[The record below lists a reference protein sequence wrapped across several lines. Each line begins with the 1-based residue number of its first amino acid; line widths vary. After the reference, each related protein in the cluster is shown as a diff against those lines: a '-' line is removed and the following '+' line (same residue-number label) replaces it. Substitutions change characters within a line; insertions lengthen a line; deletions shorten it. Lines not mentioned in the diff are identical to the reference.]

1 MVQQLIKILIF
12 LGISERWAVAI
23 TIAPVAA
30 AVTWAGFGVYTSFQ
44 DFSQQ
49 INEIEQMN
57 RMILEESQYIRNVN
71 ALLITY
77 VCDLSE
83 STERSTESMV
93 QIIREMSKHPVNEPL
108 VKVIEET
115 MKENQQQLLP
125 HHKVQR
131 DSIKY
136 VIGVRPMNSKK

>member
-1 MVQQLIKILIF
+1 
-12 LGISERWAVAI
+12 
-23 TIAPVAA
+23 
-30 AVTWAGFGVYTSFQ
+30 
-44 DFSQQ
+44 
-49 INEIEQMN
+49 
-57 RMILEESQYIRNVN
+57 VN

-108 VKVIEET
+108 VKVIEDT
-115 MKENQQQLLP
+115 MKENQRQLLP